1 MKVFRVGERI
11 IDEDGCKGTIEKIN
25 SSEEVVK
32 YYGTPMYNVSHD
44 VDENGRKT
52 SADGWYKAD
61 KLMSIEKFIPTIED
75 TTEMKPFSIG
85 YLKNGTTQSIVV
97 MAHNQDDAY
106 LYFAVNKDY
115 DRIYGTTQLYQ
126 STYKQYRR
134 RGMPEITVDY
144 KEINQGKEK
153 RGYNYEINEILNHD
167 AEFRYQLLDR
177 MKMDCNYYLGNGNR
191 HDKYLWAGNVT
202 EQIQYMK
209 DLWKSFPDDAKPE
222 WLTWEQICKYE
233 KSMTNDN
240 EINIIDNSDMELD
253 EPEI

>member
-11 IDEDGCKGTIEKIN
+11 IDEDGCKGTIQKIN

-44 VDENGRKT
+44 VDYNGRKT

-85 YLKNGTTQSIVV
+85 YLKNGTIQSIVV

-106 LYFAVNKDY
+106 LYFAVNEDY
-115 DRIYGTTQLYQ
+115 DKIYGTTQLYQ
-126 STYKQYRR
+126 STYKEYSR

-144 KEINQGKEK
+144 KEINQDKEK
-153 RGYNYEINEILNHD
+153 LVKVLKDSQTVVKIVKTPNDKYFNYYYDAHDLDHWNSSAGSFETINEAEETAYRHRPNIVEVGLND
-167 AEFRYQLLDR
+167 IKNKE
-177 MKMDCNYYLGNGNR
+177 
-191 HDKYLWAGNVT
+191 
-202 EQIQYMK
+202 
-209 DLWKSFPDDAKPE
+209 
-222 WLTWEQICKYE
+222 
-233 KSMTNDN
+233 
-240 EINIIDNSDMELD
+240 SDIELD
-253 EPEI
+253 EPEL

>member
-1 MKVFRVGERI
+1 MKARLKYTNSAISQKYIGQMGEIERNARNGYSFIMDNGLTINTTGVKEGTQLGSIDVKTAPESSFETMSGSTYVFENMER
-11 IDEDGCKGTIEKIN
+11 ERAVDGVFKKDN
-25 SSEEVVK
+25 QF
-32 YYGTPMYNVSHD
+32 
-44 VDENGRKT
+44 
-52 SADGWYKAD
+52 
-61 KLMSIEKFIPTIED
+61 L
-75 TTEMKPFSIG
+75 G
-85 YLKNGTTQSIVV
+85 Y
-97 MAHNQDDAY
+97 
-106 LYFAVNKDY
+106 NKD
-115 DRIYGTTQLYQ
+115 DF
-126 STYKQYRR
+126 
-134 RGMPEITVDY
+134 DY

-167 AEFRYQLLDR
+167 AKFRYQLLDR
-177 MKMDCNYYLGNGNR
+177 MKTDCNYYLGNGNR

-222 WLTWEQICKYE
+222 WLTWEQICEYE

>member
-85 YLKNGTTQSIVV
+85 YIKNGVLQSIVV
-97 MAHNQDDAY
+97 KAHNQDDAY
-106 LYFAVNKDY
+106 LYFAVNEDY
-115 DRIYGTTQLYQ
+115 DRVCGTTQLYQ

-144 KEINQGKEK
+144 KKINQGKEK

-167 AEFRYQLLDR
+167 AKFRYQLLDR

-222 WLTWEQICKYE
+222 WLTWEQICEYE